1 MRAEIERS
9 REVLFAGRIFRV
21 EKKLVEIES
30 GAIQERELVYHNGGS
45 CVLAINDDQKICLV
59 KQYRIAVE
67 DFLYE
72 LPAGKLEAGE
82 EPEDCAR
89 RELLEECGWE
99 TDDLR
104 FLAKVH
110 PTPGYCSEPINI
122 YWTRTVREAT
132 QKLDDGEFLEV
143 LQLPF
148 AEAVDMA
155 LEGKITDSKTLVGIL
170 KAAALLAQE
179 TKVAHGTKE

>member
-1 MRAEIERS
+1 MLFRS
-9 REVLFAGRIFRV
+9 
-21 EKKLVEIES
+21 
-30 GAIQERELVYHNGGS
+30 
-45 CVLAINDDQKICLV
+45 
-59 KQYRIAVE
+59 
-67 DFLYE
+67 
-72 LPAGKLEAGE
+72 
-82 EPEDCAR
+82 
-89 RELLEECGWE
+89 
-99 TDDLR
+99 
-104 FLAKVH
+104 
-110 PTPGYCSEPINI
+110 